1 MGLNLLFLWIS
12 LFFPLIQCEIPR
24 KIVQNGV
31 EMVDVEVVNKAGTP
45 ITVFRRVLGADDDPS
60 WFPSKRAQVSVVDM
74 LNSITVGVRA
84 GVEVIEAFAE
94 TDVAWMANQEVREKV
109 ERGERFFLGDARP
122 LLRASFVEHGIV
134 VVEAAQ
140 RECGLD
146 DGWWSCGA
154 RVRGEELEAEW
165 FERHRAECAAPSAR
179 SAWRA
184 SEVTRLRMNAL
195 SHDQV
200 PKWTPVGYKRI
211 TIPPTMFRDIR
222 AFHDTYAHTA
232 SMENWDCGAC
242 YVNHVTAEPPR
253 MITMPRAVKQYIFDT
268 MRPIVAE
275 WIGATE
281 PLEDVSCYGLR
292 EYRAG
297 SMLRNHFDRTDT
309 HAASVILAI
318 AQDVPGDPWPLEAVG
333 HDGVAVNVTLKPGD
347 GLLYESASV
356 LHGRPTFFEGNKMTN
371 IFLHYRPRSWTADY
385 EAIGTYRAPSP
396 ADAPLLWEPGIR
408 YSREYEV
415 PVAEAVGGVSLSLQQ
430 EMLKCGEANQ
440 ACV

>member
-1 MGLNLLFLWIS
+1 MSPFPLFLLFLS
-12 LFFPLIQCEIPR
+12 FLTSVECEIPH
-24 KIVQNGV
+24 KINAAGQRL
-31 EMVDVEVVNKAGTP
+31 VDVEVVNKAGTS
-45 ITVFRRVLGADDDPS
+45 ISVFRRVLGADDDAS
-60 WFPSKRAQVSVVDM
+60 WFPALSGRVAVVDM
-74 LNSITVGVRA
+74 LNSITVSVRA
-84 GVEVIEAFAE
+84 GVEVVEAFSAD
-94 TDVAWMANQEVREKV
+94 DVAWMDNANVRERV
-109 ERGERFFLGDARP
+109 QGGERFFLGEVRP
-122 LLRASFVEHGIV
+122 LLRSTFVEHGIV
-134 VVEAAQ
+134 VVEARQ

-146 DGWWSCGA
+146 DGWTSCTA
-154 RVRGEELEAEW
+154 RVRGVELEDEW
-165 FERHRAECAAPSAR
+165 FQRHKAECAEPAAR
-179 SAWRA
+179 EAWRS

-222 AFHDTYAHTA
+222 AFHDAYAHTA

-242 YVNHVTAEPPR
+242 YVNHATSEPPR
-253 MITMPRAVKQYIFDT
+253 MITMPAAVKRYIFDT

-333 HDGVAVNVTLKPGD
+333 HDGVAVNVTLKPGE

-356 LHGRPTFFEGNKMTN
+356 LHGRPTVFQGNKMTN

-396 ADAPLLWEPGIR
+396 ADAPHLWEPGIR

-415 PVAEAVGGVSLSLQQ
+415 PVAEAVGGVSLTLQQ

-440 ACV
+440 ACS